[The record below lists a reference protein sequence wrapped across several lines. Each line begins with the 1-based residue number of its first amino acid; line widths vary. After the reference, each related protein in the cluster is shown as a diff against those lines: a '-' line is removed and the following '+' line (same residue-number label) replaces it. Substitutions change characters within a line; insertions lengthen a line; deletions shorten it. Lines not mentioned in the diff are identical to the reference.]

1 MKHGVK
7 SSQRKSSQFNG
18 RFRPASRVDISDNCP
33 SSEIKMF
40 IKIMQF
46 IDSYI
51 GILEN
56 MEFFPQKKIF
66 LTGCSLGWIYASCYY
81 G

>member
-1 MKHGVK
+1 MKHGVR

-18 RFRPASRVDISDNCP
+18 SFRPANTVDNSINCP

-46 IDSYI
+46 IGCYI
-51 GILEN
+51 GILQN
-56 MEFFPQKKIF
+56 MEFFFHPKKIY
-66 LTGCSLGWIYASCYY
+66 LTGCSLG
-81 G
+81 